1 MKQKIVLHIGY
12 GKTGSSAIQS
22 VLAKNHA
29 LLKSEGVLYAEHPS
43 FAEASQGRIT
53 SGNLDPEHWFEGQV
67 IATAA
72 REPGYRLYLF
82 SNENIFHR
90 MDEFVAT
97 ASKYADRYE
106 FEIILFVRE
115 PLERL
120 NSAYQQAVKRRGFTG
135 DIREVAE
142 HDRDLPKAASLLA
155 ELRQLNIAFKIFNY
169 STTRR
174 DTVKAL
180 LSHLSLWD
188 LIAREGDADVGA
200 VNRSLTAAEANF
212 ILYVNQIFGAEYGA
226 LLSDALVNQLPE
238 VAADPVPIDDGIK
251 AYLRAKNMEA
261 AEQLNRFLAPSDRL
275 TLDMDA
281 ASPPA
286 RWHEPLNPRQV
297 DVIRKTFPSALTPAD
312 GITLRDIAMKYERAE
327 PLTRDDA
334 VALMEYAQKAR
345 PHGQIIAGK
354 LNEWRKS
361 GKSS

>member
-1 MKQKIVLHIGY
+1 MKQKIVIHIGY

-22 VLAKNHA
+22 VLAKNHG
-29 LLKSEGVLYAEHPS
+29 LLRSNGILYAEHPS

-53 SGNLDPEHWFEGQV
+53 SGNLDPDNWFEGQV
-67 IATAA
+67 ITTAE
-72 REPGYRLYLF
+72 REAGYRMYLF

-90 MDEFVAT
+90 MDEFLA
-97 ASKYADRYE
+97 AFPRYADRYE

-120 NSAYQQAVKRRGFTG
+120 NSAYQQAIKRRGFTG

-142 HDRDLPKAASLLA
+142 HDSDIPKAAALIA
-155 ELRQLNIAFKIFNY
+155 ELKRRDIAFKLFNY
-169 STTRR
+169 SATRR
-174 DTVKAL
+174 DTVKAF

-188 LIAREGDADVGA
+188 MIVREGDAKAGS

-212 ILYVNQIFGAEYGA
+212 ILYVNQIFGAEHGG
-226 LLSDALVNQLPE
+226 LLSDALVNRLPD

-261 AEQLNRFLAPSDRL
+261 AEHINQFLAPSERL

-286 RWHEPLNPRQV
+286 RWHEPLAPQQV
-297 DVIRKTFPSALTPAD
+297 EVIRKTFPSTLRPAD
-312 GITLRDIAMKYERAE
+312 GIVLRDIAMKYERNE

-334 VALMEYAQKAR
+334 ITLMEYAQKAR
-345 PHGQIIAGK
+345 PRGQIIAGK
-354 LNEWRKS
+354 LNEWKKPE
-361 GKSS
+361 GGL